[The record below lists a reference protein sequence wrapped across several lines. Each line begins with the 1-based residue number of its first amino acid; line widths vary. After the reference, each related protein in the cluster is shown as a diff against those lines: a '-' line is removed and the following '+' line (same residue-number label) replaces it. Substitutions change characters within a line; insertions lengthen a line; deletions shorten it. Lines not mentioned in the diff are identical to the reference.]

1 MNVHIR
7 KSKMGA
13 TGAIVTA
20 MTASQA
26 PTGALGLGA
35 LIKCILVTILPYDVA
50 AVTSPP
56 IPHATSAFG
65 GAVSPPFFTARWH
78 CT

>member
-1 MNVHIR
+1 
-7 KSKMGA
+7 MGA

-35 LIKCILVTILPYDVA
+35 LIKCILPYDVA

-65 GAVSPPFFTARWH
+65 GAVSPPVFTARWH